1 MPPKKKQKVLSNS
14 KITQPQTVGEVAPA
28 RLYLRDWIAQV
39 YQGRHGFDQEMKWP
53 LGKGGSFLDVVQRV
67 WSDETTLVFASLDL
81 VKKLGLMDSSATD
94 DDFHQK
100 YLQLKDFIPQRL
112 YVNLCF
118 KQSRLSQKR

>member
-67 WSDETTLVFASLDL
+67 WSDETTLVSASLDL